1 MAVMIVTKYTNF
13 ESTMLCPRKAQVLTT
28 VIFNGIFISWR

>member
-13 ESTMLCPRKAQVLTT
+13 ELTILMPPKVQVLTS
-28 VIFNGIFISWR
+28 VDVLAPADL